1 MVRGENMNKVM
12 QIVDVVAFVILLLGG
27 LNYLIAGLSGIDV
40 MELIFG
46 TNLSVVGRIV
56 YTIIGLAAVLL
67 ITTIV
72 ARTIMKN
79 KSTKAA

>member
-1 MVRGENMNKVM
+1 MNKVM

-46 TNLSVVGRIV
+46 TNLSVVGRII

>member
-46 TNLSVVGRIV
+46 TNLSVVGRII